1 MHGVLLNTSTD
12 GSQWIA
18 IIVAILTVIYIA
30 FVRPMRK
37 NKKDPLERKPGDAL
51 LAQQRAAERDMT
63 ALLLEYE
70 QMMRTMTSQIETRIA
85 KLEVLLKDADE
96 RLQQLKAATSDLPAS
111 VAQPAVAKGGGLD
124 LTPLLAESEPPGH
137 QDVYALADQGLS
149 HRQIAQRLDRPYGEI
164 ELILTLRSKSIDPV
178 GRDAQ
183 QGENELPDTD
193 RPDDPQ
199 ALESPDDSD
208 ATLDAAPE
216 PTQTLVA
223 SGGGVAT
230 MHQHR
235 RHRKKRR

>member
-70 QMMRTMTSQIETRIA
+70 QMMRTMTSQIETRVA

-96 RLQQLKAATSDLPAS
+96 RLQQLKAATGGLPAEP
-111 VAQPAVAKGGGLD
+111 AKPAVARAGVLD
-124 LTPLLAESEPPGH
+124 LSPLLAQSEPPRH
-137 QDVYALADQGLS
+137 QDVYTLADQGLS

-164 ELILTLRSKSIDPV
+164 ELILTLRAKSGELDSV
-178 GRDAQ
+178 GRDAARIAV
-183 QGENELPDTD
+183 EPLDE
-193 RPDDPQ
+193 PDDHH
-199 ALESPDDSD
+199 AATSVDDTND
-208 ATLDAAPE
+208 PMDVVPE
-216 PTQTLVA
+216 PTPTLVA
-223 SGGGVAT
+223 TAGGVAT
-230 MHQHR
+230 MQQHR